1 MRYRPSLMGTQ
12 ITGAIADAS
21 WQSRALATI
30 LGNAAAIFDE
40 D

>member
-1 MRYRPSLMGTQ
+1 MGNQTN
-12 ITGAIADAS
+12 GAIADAS

-30 LGNAAAIFDE
+30 LANSGAIFDE